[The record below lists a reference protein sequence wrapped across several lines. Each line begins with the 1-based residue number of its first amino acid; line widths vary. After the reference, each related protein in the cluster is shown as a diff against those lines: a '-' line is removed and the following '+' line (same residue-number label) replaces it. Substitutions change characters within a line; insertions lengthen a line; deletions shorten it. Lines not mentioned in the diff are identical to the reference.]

1 MRKIFLVFSWLIV
14 FLANLA
20 NNGHA
25 ETIQFSHQTI
35 DENRIKII
43 LQWPDSI
50 PEIEAETEKNTLL
63 LIKPSELEAAGSLQ
77 EIFIEHENTG
87 KGKNLILRFDEPI
100 ETLGIE
106 QFSINIPVWIK
117 NIKAGYDSLLI
128 QTTQNSEF
136 QIIKSKNE
144 ITIQI
149 KRLPLKKETQGVDK
163 DLELEHLE
171 STLLL
176 QTNKFDAYFGIT
188 KLLRAYPDDPKFM
201 ADLGEVDSRLG
212 RWRQAVQL
220 YDNAIRLEPDSLDL
234 KQSQGFLRSQFGP
247 QIRAD
252 QYYRDT
258 SGAEVQSVSRVMI
271 RQSFGPSYL
280 VGVFFEKRIVND
292 NLLRPRING
301 TLQFFEGTRQRWNG
315 YVEKAHEFSTT
326 RFSIVGQETQPGVSL
341 EHRRQLRLGELRL
354 RGVYHEP
361 YWDFVEGI
369 IDEGTA
375 DRLQLRWV
383 YGGDSPVIGKF
394 KSKNPFSAILG
405 VSANR
410 YGVRDDNSVAESI
423 KVLAEVQYQLN
434 PLLRGLSVGYQFN
447 GEYVN
452 LTETRIDTG
461 GENFNPLPLQNTET
475 HSWDI
480 SLINHITDHLR
491 YDFSTGFRFD
501 DRVSSKGPFASLEL
515 VYDSFSNLEIG
526 VNAGFDQETIRGSNS
541 TFTRF
546 GAFLIWKL

>member
-1 MRKIFLVFSWLIV
+1 MHKTFLVFSWLIV
-14 FLANLA
+14 VLANLV
-20 NNGHA
+20 NIGYA

-35 DENRIKII
+35 DENRINIV
-43 LQWPDSI
+43 LEWPDSI
-50 PEIEAETEKNTLL
+50 PAFTAEAEENTLL
-63 LIKPSELEAAGSLQ
+63 LIQSSEFEAAGGLQ
-77 EIFIEHENTG
+77 ETFIAHENTG
-87 KGKNLILRFDEPI
+87 KGKNLILRFDAPI
-100 ETLGIE
+100 ETPGIE
-106 QFSINIPVWIK
+106 QFGINIPVWIK

-136 QIIKSKNE
+136 QIIKSKNR
-144 ITIQI
+144 ITVQI
-149 KRLPLKKETQGVDK
+149 KRLPLKKKTQSVEE

-176 QTNKFDAYFGIT
+176 QTNKFDAHSGIT
-188 KLLRAYPDDPKFM
+188 KLLQAHPDDPKFM
-201 ADLGEVDSRLG
+201 ADLAEADSRLG
-212 RWRQAVQL
+212 RWRQAIQH
-220 YDNAIRLEPDSLDL
+220 YGDAIRLEPDSVYL
-234 KQSQGFLRSQFGP
+234 KQSHGYLRSQFGP

-258 SGAEVQSVSRVMI
+258 SGAEVQSVSRMMVK
-271 RQSFGPSYL
+271 QSFGPSYL
-280 VGVFFEKRIVND
+280 VGVFFENRIVND

-301 TLQFFEGTRQRWNG
+301 RLQVFKGTRQRWNG
-315 YVEKAHEFSTT
+315 YVEKAHEFATT
-326 RFSIVGQETQPGVSL
+326 RFSIVGQETQPGVGL

-354 RGVYHEP
+354 RGAYHEP
-361 YWDFVEGI
+361 YWGFVEGI

-383 YGGDSPVIGKF
+383 YEGDSPVIGKF

-405 VSANR
+405 ISANR
-410 YGVRDDNSVAESI
+410 YGVRDDDSIAESI
-423 KVLAEVQYQLN
+423 KVLAEVHYQLN
-434 PLLRGLSVGYQFN
+434 PLLQGLSVGYQFS

-452 LTETRIDTG
+452 LTETRIDNAG
-461 GENFNPLPLQNTET
+461 NNFNPLPLQNTQT

-491 YDFSTGFRFD
+491 YDFSTGFKFD

-515 VYDSFSNLEIG
+515 VYDSFSNLEVG
-526 VNAGFDQETIRGSNS
+526 VNAEFDQETIRGSNS
-541 TFTRF
+541 TFTQF